1 MADQMLNNY
10 LGSAVLD
17 AGTNTADN
25 DAGTLAD
32 GKNYTT
38 MEHKWDEGFGYLYGA
53 DDAAVLLRIFFE
65 DAFKPRLSASSKS
78 FDPS

>member
-32 GKNYTT
+32 G
-38 MEHKWDEGFGYLYGA
+38 
-53 DDAAVLLRIFFE
+53 
-65 DAFKPRLSASSKS
+65 
-78 FDPS
+78 